1 MRQEEGNVSMGWSER
16 NDRLLKPTPMNE
28 TQRQLEPGAWKLLAE
43 YLRRPWVLLPL
54 LGLVTFV
61 LYCGSLSFDFVWDDW
76 PQIVNSPIIR
86 TWSNLPRAFGSD
98 LWYHMARHQ
107 VYYRPLFM
115 AWSMLNYTL
124 FGLQPWGW
132 HLGAILLHVGAV
144 AAVFWLTRRLGL
156 DYWTA
161 ALAALIFAL
170 HPIHIEPVAWVSAAS
185 DTMVTVFVALAFAA
199 FLNGRDSAR
208 NSERSSSRKKRAKW
222 RVASLALLGCALL
235 TKEMAVVFS
244 ALVGIYVWLHPAER
258 KASPGRRVIAA
269 AMEAAPYAA
278 VTLAYAL
285 LRKNALLHATGQFDP
300 IHGMMDVLRTLPLV
314 LSIYLRQ
321 LLVPVGMTALY
332 YTPYVTTA
340 ILTQVVLPVIV
351 LGAAWAGLWYWN
363 RRNGNST
370 VAFAGLWLLVG
381 LAPALY
387 LRNFGN
393 GDFVRDRY
401 MYMPSIGFAILAAM
415 GLRRLPSFKGWN
427 AQAVQGCAVLA
438 LCAGYMGASLAQ
450 QAYWGNDL
458 LLLVRGQSLYPGNPY
473 AEAGLAKE
481 YSQRGAHDR
490 AIELAQSV
498 VRNHPEYGYGP
509 LALAEA
515 FIHAGRFEEGR
526 VWLERVDPDYAKSE
540 VGMAGVAGLYGQMG
554 DYERALALC
563 SEILTK
569 EPDLYSALYNC
580 GNIHLMDGQY
590 RDAEQLLSRAAQL
603 VPEQAAP
610 KHFLGRALLQD
621 GRNAEAQPY
630 LMQAAA
636 MDPKVWDYH
645 YWLAQSLEK
654 SGNMSAAR
662 AEYQR
667 ALQLNQDSKEAK
679 LRLTALEA
687 K

>member
-1 MRQEEGNVSMGWSER
+1 M
-16 NDRLLKPTPMNE
+16 DE
-28 TQRQLEPGAWKLLAE
+28 TQGHLEPGASELLAK
-43 YLRRPWVLLPL
+43 YLRRPSVLLPL
-54 LGLVTFV
+54 LGLITFV
-61 LYCGSLSFDFVWDDW
+61 VYSGSLSFDFVWDDW

-98 LWYHMARHQ
+98 LWYHVARHQ
-107 VYYRPLFM
+107 VYYRPMFV

-124 FGLQPWGW
+124 FGLRPWGW
-132 HLGAILLHVGAV
+132 HLGAVLLHVGAV
-144 AAVFWLTRRLGL
+144 AAVFWLARWLRLE
-156 DYWTA
+156 YWTA

-170 HPIHIEPVAWVSAAS
+170 HPIHIEPVTWISAAS
-185 DTMVTVFVALAFAA
+185 DTMVTMFAALAFAA
-199 FLNGRDSAR
+199 FLNGRDTER
-208 NSERSSSRKKRAKW
+208 NPGQKKRTAW
-222 RVASLALLGCALL
+222 WIASLALLACALL

-244 ALVGIYVWLHPAER
+244 ALVGIYAWLHPAETR
-258 KASPGRRVIAA
+258 AAPGRRVLGA
-269 AMEAAPYAA
+269 AMAAAPYVV
-278 VTLAYAL
+278 VTLAYVL
-285 LRKNALLHATGQFDP
+285 LRKHALLHATGQFDP
-300 IHGMMDVLRTLPLV
+300 SHGMLDVARTLPLV

-321 LLVPVGMTALY
+321 LLVPVGITGLY
-332 YTPYVTTA
+332 YTPYVTSA
-340 ILTQVVLPVIV
+340 ILSQVVAPVLV
-351 LGAAWAGLWYWN
+351 LGAALVGLWYWN
-363 RRNGNST
+363 RREGNSI

-401 MYMPSIGFAILAAM
+401 MYLPSIGFAILAAIA
-415 GLRRLPSFKGWN
+415 LRRLPSIKRWN
-427 AQAVQGCAVLA
+427 AQVVQGCAIVVL
-438 LCAGYMGASLAQ
+438 CCGYVCASLAQ
-450 QAYWGNDL
+450 QVYWGSDL

-473 AEAGLAKE
+473 AVAGLAKE

-498 VRNHPEYGYGP
+498 VKDHPEYGYGP

-515 FIHAGRFEEGR
+515 YIHAGRFEEGR

-563 SEILTK
+563 SEILEK
-569 EPDLYSALYNC
+569 EPNLYSALYNC

-590 RDAEQLLSRAAQL
+590 TDAERLLSHAVQL

-610 KHFLGRALLQD
+610 RHFLGRALLQD
-621 GRNAEAQPY
+621 GRNAKAQPY
-630 LMQAAA
+630 LLQAAA

-645 YWLAQSLEK
+645 YWLAVSFEE
-654 SGNMSAAR
+654 SGNVSAAR
-662 AEYQR
+662 AEYRQ
-667 ALQLNQDSKEAK
+667 ALQLNQDSKEAQ